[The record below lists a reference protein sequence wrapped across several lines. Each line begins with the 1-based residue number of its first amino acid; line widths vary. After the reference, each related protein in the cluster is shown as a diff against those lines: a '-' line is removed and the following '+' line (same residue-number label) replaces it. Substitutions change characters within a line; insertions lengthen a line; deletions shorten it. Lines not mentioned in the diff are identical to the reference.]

1 MEKKINQSCQFRIT
15 VDQGGT
21 FADGVLVD
29 DKHEISVTKAITNP
43 DDPAQSIMDC
53 ITLLANEYVSIKA
66 AKELYGVIIDPDSF
80 EVDQPAT
87 AALRKKMKKADKT

>member
-1 MEKKINQSCQFRIT
+1 M
-15 VDQGGT
+15 DQGGT
-21 FADGVLVD
+21 FADDVLVD
-29 DKHEISVTKAITNP
+29 DKHEISVAKAITNS

-80 EVDQPAT
+80 EVDQSAT